1 MLNEERVILM
11 TKMAAFVDREGK
23 KNNAINSYFRSDYV
37 GLNVLKSVLSAT
49 VVFFIFIGTYVLYN
63 FADVLANIYN
73 TENLL
78 AVGRRLLIYYLLLVG
93 VYSLASYVIYS
104 YRYSKMRKSMKAYYG
119 DLKKLARMYEKDKE
133 DDIVTRD

>member
-1 MLNEERVILM
+1 MLNEDRVILM

-37 GLNVLKSVLSAT
+37 GLNVLKSVISAT
-49 VVFFIFIGTYVLYN
+49 VVYAIFLATYVLCN

-119 DLKKLARMYEKDKE
+119 DLKKLARMYEKDK
-133 DDIVTRD
+133 DDVSVTRD